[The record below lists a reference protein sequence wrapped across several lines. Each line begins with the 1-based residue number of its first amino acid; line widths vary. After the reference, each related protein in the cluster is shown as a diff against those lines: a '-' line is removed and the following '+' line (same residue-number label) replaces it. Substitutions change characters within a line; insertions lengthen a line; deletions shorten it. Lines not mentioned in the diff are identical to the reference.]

1 MIKLLFTLFLAST
14 FISVCAN
21 PSDSLKIT
29 VNGVNLSEDM
39 STLSSRNDE
48 ILVLLYSF
56 DDTLKLREP
65 ILSEYFVL
73 DSANRKKTM
82 NIARPDRSSDALFIL
97 AELDTERSHDQL
109 EKLIRKNFKAIM
121 SCLEKRDLVT
131 LKQFIGD
138 DDIIGIKTINGN
150 NLYNG
155 TTFSFQ
161 GRYKLDKYLYRI
173 EIKK

>member
-1 MIKLLFTLFLAST
+1 
-14 FISVCAN
+14 
-21 PSDSLKIT
+21 
-29 VNGVNLSEDM
+29 M
-39 STLSSRNDE
+39 STLSSKNDE
-48 ILVLLYSF
+48 VLVLLYSF

-82 NIARPDRSSDALFIL
+82 IIPTPDRSSDALFVL
-97 AELDTERSHDQL
+97 AELDTERSHDQV

-138 DDIIGIKTINGN
+138 DDIIGIRTIRPN
-150 NLYNG
+150 NLSNG
-155 TTFSFQ
+155 IAFSFQ
-161 GRYKLDKYLYRI
+161 GRYKLDKFLYRI
-173 EIKK
+173 EIKQTP